1 MWKRSKWQRAAGLLL
16 RSFRTLMGVNPGFQT
31 DRVIAMNISLPQ
43 LRYADGIATG
53 IVPGVAGAYGLTSFP
68 QRLLFQVKT
77 DDWRAYAGPVALLS
91 VVAVVAALTPARPG
105 ARVDPVVALRQE

>member
-1 MWKRSKWQRAAGLLL
+1 LWKRSKWQRAAGLLL

-53 IVPGVAGAYGLTSFP
+53 IVPGFP

-91 VVAVVAALTPARPG
+91 VVAVVAALTPARRG
-105 ARVDPVVALRQE
+105 ARVDPVVELRQE